1 MLQNLLILIAFIAI
15 ALIIYRS
22 IDRLI
27 DPLLPFRQVRRP
39 VKKAVIVLKGDERYT
54 TGKPDGRSDKDGTPN
69 VKDPFR
75 PDGSG
80 EKPDRHSL
88 PLGV

>member
-1 MLQNLLILIAFIAI
+1 MLRNLLILIAFIAI

-22 IDRLI
+22 IDRMI
-27 DPLLPFRQVRRP
+27 EPLLPFRQVRRP
-39 VKKAVIVLKGDERYT
+39 VKKAVIVLKDDERYT
-54 TGKPDGRSDKDGTPN
+54 PGKPDGRSGKNSTPN
-69 VKDPFR
+69 TKDPFR

-88 PLGV
+88 PLGA